1 MDLLA
6 HLETFVAVADELSF
20 SKAADEL
27 GIAQPLLSRRVKTL
41 EAQLGG
47 ALFDRS
53 RRQIELTEFGEL
65 MVPYARDVLHRGEHL
80 LRVARS
86 AHRSTVVSLGVP
98 PDCDPQA
105 LARVL
110 TAGVERDVTL
120 RVQELPAAEREAAL
134 ATGSLTLALVRV
146 PATAPLRVRLGLATV
161 RPRPSG
167 DRPIHLEE
175 LRPRRGAADRLRT
188 TILVT
193 PEDDVPLFMDPLRK
207 ATARAG
213 LPEST
218 IRTASASASALAEMF
233 AGTGALLCGAR
244 FAQRQQVAWAPL
256 ADGSLHRGY
265 RLAGTSGTSADWLVP
280 LLADSIGVDG
290 GPARAR
296 PVPVRADDR
305 ARLAARG

>member
-41 EAQLGG
+41 EAHLGG

-80 LRVARS
+80 LRVARD
-86 AHRSTVVSLGVP
+86 ARRSTAVTLGVP

-110 TAGVERDVTL
+110 TAGVEHGVTL
-120 RVQELPAAEREAAL
+120 RVQELPAAERAA
-134 ATGSLTLALVRV
+134 APADWSSLALIRV
-146 PATAPLRVRLGLATV
+146 PAMAPLRVRLGLASLP
-161 RPRPSG
+161 PRPSH

-175 LRPRRGAADRLRT
+175 LRPRRGAADRRPP

-193 PEDDVPLFMDPLRK
+193 PEDDVPLFTDPLRK
-207 ATARAG
+207 AIARAG

-218 IRTASASASALAEMF
+218 IRTTTASAAALAETI
-233 AGTGALLCGAR
+233 AGTGMLLCSAR
-244 FAQRQQVAWAPL
+244 FARRHDVAWAPL

-265 RLAGTSGTSADWLVP
+265 RLAGASDAYAGWLLP
-280 LLADSIGVDG
+280 LLADAIGVDAG
-290 GPARAR
+290 SPRGHSA
-296 PVPVRADDR
+296 PVRADDR
-305 ARLAARG
+305 VRLAARG